1 MNIIDAEY
9 EVISK
14 EKSTEICSCDSLKS
28 IKTRFN
34 MKPEN
39 IKSSVDLFYLESI
52 TFFEE
57 HSAEVMEAQKI
68 FDETNNLKT
77 VDDYLR
83 KKHNE
88 KQAQKYK
95 KQANLSKRFS
105 KRTFETFNIETE
117 MQKNAYNKAFEYA
130 NNIDKYIKN
139 GTNIIFIGKGS
150 VGTGKTHLACAIANH
165 VLERG
170 IPVKVINIVS
180 LVDELK
186 EFTPAVKKELKT
198 VKVLLIDDLGKENG
212 TVWLCSEIYGIINAR
227 YENELPTIITTEGS
241 LSDLENNYKVEINDK
256 IVNKGV
262 SMISRLTESCF
273 LSVMQGEDY
282 RKKAGAKCK

>member
-68 FDETNNLKT
+68 FDETNNLQA

-83 KKHNE
+83 KKYNE

-95 KQANLSKRFS
+95 KQANLSKRFL

-117 MQKNAYNKAFEYA
+117 MQKNAYDKALEYA

-165 VLERG
+165 ILERG
-170 IPVKVINIVS
+170 IPTKVINIVS

-186 EFTPAVKKELKT
+186 GFTPSIKKELKT

-273 LSVMQGEDY
+273 LSIMQGEDY
-282 RKKAGAKCK
+282 RKKIK

>member
-9 EVISK
+9 EFISK

-68 FDETNNLKT
+68 FDETNNLKA

-150 VGTGKTHLACAIANH
+150 VGTGKTHLACAIANYI
-165 VLERG
+165 LERG

>member
-1 MNIIDAEY
+1 MGKQVHVMNTIQ
-9 EVISK
+9 
-14 EKSTEICSCDSLKS
+14 
-28 IKTRFN
+28 TRFG

-52 TFFEE
+52 TFFED
-57 HSAEVMEAQKI
+57 HSAEVMEAQNI
-68 FDETNNLKT
+68 FDETNNLKA

-88 KQAQKYK
+88 KQAHKYK

-130 NNIDKYIKN
+130 NNIDKYIEN

-165 VLERG
+165 ILERG

>member
-150 VGTGKTHLACAIANH
+150 VGTGKTHLACAIANYI
-165 VLERG
+165 LERG

>member
-165 VLERG
+165 ILERG

>member
-52 TFFEE
+52 TFFED

-68 FDETNNLKT
+68 FDETNNLKA

-150 VGTGKTHLACAIANH
+150 VGTGKTHLACGIANY

>member
-1 MNIIDAEY
+1 MN
-9 EVISK
+9 
-14 EKSTEICSCDSLKS
+14 T
-28 IKTRFN
+28 IKTRFGI
-34 MKPEN
+34 KPEN
-39 IKSSVDLFYLESI
+39 IKSNVDLFYLESF
-52 TFFEE
+52 TL
-57 HSAEVMEAQKI
+57 
-68 FDETNNLKT
+68 FDENDHVIVEAGVLFDKTNDLKI
-77 VDDYLR
+77 VDDFIRSKYNS
-83 KKHNE
+83 KIAE
-88 KQAQKYK
+88 KYK
-95 KQANLSKRFS
+95 KQANLSKRFA
-105 KRTFETFNIETE
+105 KRTFDGFKIENE

-130 NNIDKYIKN
+130 NNIDKYIEN

-165 VLERG
+165 ILERG

-282 RKKAGAKCK
+282 RKKAGVKCK

>member
-68 FDETNNLKT
+68 FDETNNLKI

-150 VGTGKTHLACAIANH
+150 VGTGKTHLACAIANYI
-165 VLERG
+165 LERG